1 MDYRDWEYG
10 DRPPRERRSA
20 ARWPDDT
27 DADPAPRSRRSR
39 RYDPAEDDAAPR
51 GRRRYEDRRG
61 RDEDQRDGARYQVD
75 RGSPPTD
82 RWALPAGPTPPAGEP
97 VHRDPPASRAGRHR
111 DESWQIPEQPVRSRR
126 SRGRPA
132 LPAARPEMDA
142 PAWDRPRRAPGR
154 RRAAEDPISGG
165 PISGSPVSG
174 NPISG
179 SPVSGDPAGWR
190 RESPDS
196 RSGPVS
202 GAGPLDPGGPAT
214 TPPATWSTAPARW
227 SASPS
232 DPGDPGDL
240 EGYGGRSRRSSRRTG
255 QPSDSDRP
263 GRRRRDRDD
272 IRRRLDDDHAAQWLR
287 DDESTSGWSGGS
299 DHTGEWSR
307 RSDPTSG
314 WSSATDHT
322 SEWSRGAD
330 YTSEWSRASERTG
343 GWSRE
348 ADQAGRWDR
357 PARREIEPPRR
368 EFTDETGTWPRTASS
383 PRAIGAGPAQ
393 PPAGRAGELSRR
405 AYRPK
410 PVDSWREIGDQTD
423 QWHRG
428 DDPESW
434 PAGSRTGARKRRAAE
449 VGDVDADILPPV
461 DPWPQV
467 EPGREG
473 TFWSGTRL
481 AADDPRWVETPASA
495 PRSPIALPSAPRSR
509 VLPEQRPRP
518 RYEPPSQR
526 RLTYRIDDELIDAD
540 QGGYLSSLLYTAAWY
555 ALPVVA
561 FLIWSLTLDGTPATT
576 DCVLGVDG
584 DCLSARAQAINS
596 LLAAA
601 PDFAYALMI
610 SLVLAVSIRW
620 VSGTWRASSVGLAS
634 AVIGGG
640 MSTVLASAITG
651 QPIG

>member
-1 MDYRDWEYG
+1 MDYREWEYG

-27 DADPAPRSRRSR
+27 DTDPVTRSRRPQ
-39 RYDPAEDDAAPR
+39 RYDPTEDDEAPR

-61 RDEDQRDGARYQVD
+61 RYEDRRDGARHQAD
-75 RGSPPTD
+75 RGSPATD
-82 RWALPAGPTPPAGEP
+82 RWALPAGPTPPTGEP
-97 VHRDPPASRAGRHR
+97 VHRDPPAGHAGRHR
-111 DESWQIPEQPVRSRR
+111 DESWQIPEQPVRGRR
-126 SRGRPA
+126 SRDRPA
-132 LPAARPEMDA
+132 LPAAGPEIDA
-142 PAWDRPRRAPGR
+142 HDWDRPRRAPGR
-154 RRAAEDPISGG
+154 RRAAEDPISG
-165 PISGSPVSG
+165 
-174 NPISG
+174 
-179 SPVSGDPAGWR
+179 SPVSGDSAGWR
-190 RESPDS
+190 REPPDS

-202 GAGPLDPGGPAT
+202 GAGPLDPDGPAT
-214 TPPATWSTAPARW
+214 APPATWSSAPARW
-227 SASPS
+227 STPPS
-232 DPGDPGDL
+232 DPGDPGDR
-240 EGYGGRSRRSSRRTG
+240 EGYGGRSRRSSRRSG
-255 QPSDSDRP
+255 QPSDADRP

-287 DDESTSGWSGGS
+287 DDEPA
-299 DHTGEWSR
+299 SR
-307 RSDPTSG
+307 

-322 SEWSRGAD
+322 SEWSRDAD
-330 YTSEWSRASERTG
+330 HTSEWSRGADHTSEWSRGAERTG
-343 GWSRE
+343 GWPRGAERTGGWPRE

-368 EFTDETGTWPRTASS
+368 EFTDETGTWPRAASS

-393 PPAGRAGELSRR
+393 PPTRRARELGRG
-405 AYRPK
+405 AYRPE

-449 VGDVDADILPPV
+449 VGDVADVLPPV

-561 FLIWSLTLDGTPATT
+561 FLIWSLTLDGTPATN

-601 PDFAYALMI
+601 PAFAYALMI
-610 SLVLAVSIRW
+610 SLVLAVTIRW
-620 VSGTWRASSVGLAS
+620 VSGTWRASSVGLAA